1 MVGTSPGN
9 VDQVVDLITE
19 QIRRIRSEPISVSD
33 LEDAKSYIEGRAVLG
48 LQTSIAFAQYLADR
62 VAIGVEPPLDEYL
75 RRVSSV
81 TVEDVE
87 RVAQAYLDPD
97 AGTLVL
103 LRPA

>member
-1 MVGTSPGN
+1 MR
-9 VDQVVDLITE
+9 L
-19 QIRRIRSEPISVSD
+19 IRSEPLTSSE
-33 LEDAKSYIEGRAVLG
+33 LADAKSYIEGRAVLG

-62 VAIGVEPPLDEYL
+62 EAIGVEPPLDEYL
-75 RRVSSV
+75 RRVASV
-81 TVEDVE
+81 TAEDVQ